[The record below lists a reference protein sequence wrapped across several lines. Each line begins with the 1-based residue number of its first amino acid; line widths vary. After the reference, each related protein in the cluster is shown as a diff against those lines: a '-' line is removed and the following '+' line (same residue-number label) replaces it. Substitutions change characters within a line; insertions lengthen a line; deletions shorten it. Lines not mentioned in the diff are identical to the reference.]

1 MKGSDIDYNMLD
13 YNMLAALMAT
23 ACAVTSGLQNLR
35 LLAAQGCLLLAA
47 DLRPQ
52 PLVRMADVRRPHAF
66 FSYRAGY
73 LKSGWSRL
81 GLPPCATI
89 KCSASAPPLCWCLL
103 LASSQPQ
110 GPAST
115 VASSRDVCWRHLRRV
130 WAFGMKHDGMGRNMW
145 GVSPA
150 ANIYMRP
157 PILAIGTAVAGCDSQ
172 VTATGVPHDTCV
184 DISPTA

>member
-1 MKGSDIDYNMLD
+1 
-13 YNMLAALMAT
+13 MAT
-23 ACAVTSGLQNLR
+23 ACAVTSGLQNLSF
-35 LLAAQGCLLLAA
+35 LAAQGCLLLAA

-81 GLPPCATI
+81 GLPPCATR
-89 KCSASAPPLCWCLL
+89 KCSASAPPVLV
-103 LASSQPQ
+103 
-110 GPAST
+110 PASGSISA
-115 VASSRDVCWRHLRRV
+115 VGPGKHCCQLRSRDVCWRHLWRV
-130 WAFGMKHDGMGRNMW
+130 WAFGMKHDGTGLNMW

-157 PILAIGTAVAGCDSQ
+157 PIVVVGTAVAGCDSQ
-172 VTATGVPHDTCV
+172 VTATGGASRHLRRY
-184 DISPTA
+184 SPTA